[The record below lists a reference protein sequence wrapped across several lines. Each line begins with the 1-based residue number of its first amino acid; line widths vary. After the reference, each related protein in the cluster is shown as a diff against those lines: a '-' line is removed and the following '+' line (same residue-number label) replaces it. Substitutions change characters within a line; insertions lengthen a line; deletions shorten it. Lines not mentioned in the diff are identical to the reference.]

1 MSNGVIN
8 CYAGDMKTERNPLG
22 FMGTGG
28 IFKRDGWWYCQYR
41 DPETKKNVQ
50 QKCGEQRED
59 ALLMLAYLMI
69 DLYERRL
76 DDLYETVYKLYPSE
90 HNELQ
95 LTRRFRLRF
104 GEKMYRERFGEPAGP
119 LDRLASLPS
128 GRKTT
133 SVRRAAANERARS
146 RTVSAPQRA
155 VDPPGDGGGETRVRA
170 RGEQP
175 AAVRP
180 RGSRPVRGTAQREG
194 LK

>member
-1 MSNGVIN
+1 MDRHFIIY
-8 CYAGDMKTERNPLG
+8 YAGSMKTERNPLG

-28 IFKRDGWWYCQYR
+28 IFQRDGWWYCQYR

-50 QKCGEQRED
+50 QKCGEHRED
-59 ALLMLAYLMI
+59 ALRMLAYTMI
-69 DLYERRL
+69 ELYERRL
-76 DDLYETVYKLYPSE
+76 DDLYETVTKLDPTPC
-90 HNELQ
+90 NELI

-104 GEKMYRERFGEPAGP
+104 GEKQYRERFGEPAGP
-119 LDRLASLPS
+119 LDRLCSLPS

-133 SVRRAAANERARS
+133 SVRRAASDERARGG
-146 RTVSAPQRA
+146 TVSAPQRTL
-155 VDPPGDGGGETRVRA
+155 DTPGDGGGKARVRKG
-170 RGEQP
+170 GEQP